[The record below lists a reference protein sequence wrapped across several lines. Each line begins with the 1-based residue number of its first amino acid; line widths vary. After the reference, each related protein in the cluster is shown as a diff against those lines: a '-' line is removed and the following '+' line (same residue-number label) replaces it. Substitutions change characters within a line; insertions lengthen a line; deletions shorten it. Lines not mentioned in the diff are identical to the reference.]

1 MSQHQDAK
9 QRAALAR
16 WQKIRDQGPLRFI
29 VVRGMLGWG
38 LPTAVLWCG
47 LMTVFTDREFV
58 PLLTAALIGFP
69 IGGLVW
75 GGAMWFMAEKHR
87 ERSER

>member
-1 MSQHQDAK
+1 MSDAK
-9 QRAALAR
+9 QEAALAR
-16 WQKIRDQGPLRFI
+16 WQKIHEQGPLRFI

-38 LPTAVLWCG
+38 LITAVLWCG
-47 LMTVFTDREFV
+47 LMMVFTEREFL